1 MDDVYRRLAARL
13 DALPHGFPRTP
24 GGVEL
29 RILQKIFSPEDAALA
44 ARLMPMPETVEELA
58 RRLHLQ
64 AEELRP
70 RLESMTT
77 RGQILCARRQG
88 QPVYMLAPF
97 VVGIYEL
104 QLGRMDAE
112 LAGLFEE
119 YAPALVRELG
129 GSRPALARVVPVN
142 ARIEAQADVLRYES
156 VRELLARARSF
167 RLMECICRKEQALL
181 GQKCSH
187 TLETCLAFSPAEDA
201 HAGTLPE
208 GFGRSISHAEALAVL
223 DRAEQE
229 GLVHC
234 TYNVQRQHMFVCNC
248 CSCCCGFLRGLKQ
261 FGAPHLLLR
270 SNFVAAVDRQA
281 CSACGACLERCP
293 MEALRLDEAGC
304 QVDGQRCLGC
314 GVCNLDCPTD
324 ALSLVA
330 RPPGERDSPPGTL
343 ASWALQRALHRS
355 GPLRT
360 AAQVGGMAV
369 AALRGKV
376 TG

>member
-64 AEELRP
+64 ADALGQ
-70 RLESMTT
+70 RLEGLAA
-77 RGQILCARRQG
+77 RGQILAEQRDG
-88 QPVYMLAPF
+88 QTSYMLAPF
-97 VVGIYEL
+97 VVGIYEF

-119 YAPALVRELG
+119 YAPTLVRELG
-129 GSRPALARVVPVN
+129 GSRPALARVVPVG
-142 ARIEAQADVLRYES
+142 ARIEAKAEVLRYES

-167 RLMECICRKEQALL
+167 RLMECICRKEQALV
-181 GQKCSH
+181 GHPCSH
-187 TLETCLAFSPAEDA
+187 TRETCLSFSSAPDGS
-201 HAGTLPE
+201 AGTLPE
-208 GFGRSISHAEALAVL
+208 GFGRPISHAEALAVL
-223 DRAEQE
+223 DQCERE

-248 CSCCCGFLRGLKQ
+248 CSCCCGFLRGLKE

-270 SNFVAAVDRQA
+270 SNFVATVDAQA
-281 CSACGACLERCP
+281 CAACGDCLGRCP
-293 MEALRLDEAGC
+293 MEALRLEGDGC
-304 QVDGQRCLGC
+304 LVDGARCLGC
-314 GVCNLDCPTD
+314 GVCTVDCPTD
-324 ALSLVA
+324 AISLA
-330 RPPGERDSPPGTL
+330 PRPPAERDQPPATL
-343 ASWALQRALHRS
+343 AAWALQRALHRS

-360 AAQVGGMAV
+360 AAQVGGLAL

>member
-44 ARLMPMPETVEELA
+44 ARLVPMPETVEELA

-64 AEELRP
+64 ADALGQ
-70 RLESMTT
+70 RLEGMAA
-77 RGQILCARRQG
+77 RGQILAARRDG
-88 QPVYMLAPF
+88 QTTYMLAPF
-97 VVGIYEL
+97 VVGIYEF

-129 GSRPALARVVPVN
+129 GSRPALARVVPVG
-142 ARIEAQADVLRYES
+142 ARIEAKAEVLRYES
-156 VRELLARARSF
+156 VRELLSRARSF
-167 RLMECICRKEQALL
+167 RLMECICRKEQALV
-181 GQKCSH
+181 GHPCTH
-187 TLETCLAFSPAEDA
+187 TRETCLSFSSAPDDS
-201 HAGTLPE
+201 AGPLPE
-208 GFGRSISHAEALAVL
+208 GFGRPISHAEALAVL
-223 DRAEQE
+223 DQCERE

-248 CSCCCGFLRGLKQ
+248 CSCCCGFLRGLKE

-270 SNFVAAVDRQA
+270 SNFVASVDAQA
-281 CSACGACLERCP
+281 CAACGDCLGRCP
-293 MEALRLDEAGC
+293 MEALRLEGDGC
-304 QVDGQRCLGC
+304 LVDGARCLGC
-314 GVCNLDCPTD
+314 GVCTVDCPTD
-324 ALSLVA
+324 AISLA
-330 RPPGERDSPPGTL
+330 PRPPAERDQPPATL
-343 ASWALQRALHRS
+343 AAWALQRALHRS

-360 AAQVGGMAV
+360 AAQVGGLAL

>member
-1 MDDVYRRLAARL
+1 MDEVYRRLAARL

-44 ARLMPMPETVEELA
+44 ARLMPMPESVAELA
-58 RRLHLQ
+58 RRLRLE
-64 AEELRP
+64 AEELGP
-70 RLESMTT
+70 RLEGMAT
-77 RGQILCARRQG
+77 RGQILAARRDG

-97 VVGIYEL
+97 VVGIYEF

-112 LAGLFEE
+112 LAALFEE
-119 YAPALVRELG
+119 YAPTLVRELG

-142 ARIEAQADVLRYES
+142 ARIEARAEVLRHEN
-156 VRELLARARSF
+156 VRELLSRARSF
-167 RLMECICRKEQALL
+167 RLMECICRKEQALI
-181 GQKCSH
+181 GKPCSH
-187 TLETCLAFSPAEDA
+187 TLETCLAFSPAAEGEG
-201 HAGTLPE
+201 GTLPE

-248 CSCCCGFLRGLKQ
+248 CSCCCGFLRGLKE

-270 SNFVAAVDRQA
+270 SNFVAAVDAQA
-281 CSACGACLERCP
+281 CAACGDCLDRCP
-293 MEALRLDEAGC
+293 MEALRLEGDGC
-304 QVDGQRCLGC
+304 LVDGARCLGC
-314 GVCNLDCPTD
+314 GVCTVDCPTD
-324 ALSLVA
+324 AISLA
-330 RPPGERDSPPGTL
+330 PRPPAERDQPPATL
-343 ASWALQRALHRS
+343 AAWALQRALHRS

-360 AAQVGGMAV
+360 AAQVGGMAL